1 MKRGKG
7 WREHESRR
15 TYRPPQPPP
24 QGGWQMRPGALGPQE
39 ASRDPFPHYWAGYRD
54 EGIMGVLDRAE
65 AGKASKT
72 RWHVR
77 QALGEGTPP
86 RKQQI

>member
-1 MKRGKG
+1 
-7 WREHESRR
+7 
-15 TYRPPQPPP
+15 
-24 QGGWQMRPGALGPQE
+24 MRPGALGPQK

-72 RWHVR
+72 RWHVH

-86 RKQQI
+86 WKQQIRGQSIMLPHARPGDRSLGLPGPHPG